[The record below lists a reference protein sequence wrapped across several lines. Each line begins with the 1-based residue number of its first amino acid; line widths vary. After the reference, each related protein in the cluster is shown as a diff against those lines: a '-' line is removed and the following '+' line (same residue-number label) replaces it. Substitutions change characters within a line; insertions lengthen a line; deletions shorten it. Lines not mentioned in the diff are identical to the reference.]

1 MKKFIALSLLMG
13 VVRKPELSDYWSTN
27 PLLQGSVFN
36 SVVSRNHYQ
45 TILRFLHFADNSQ
58 YDPNDANRDRLYK
71 VRLLVDNLVSK
82 FKRTYIPGRE
92 ISIDEELLLRKGRLV
107 FKQYVPLKWAH
118 FGIKMFSLCETSGY
132 LWNSY
137 VYLGNEPEQHAGD
150 RQLVNRLGVSGAV
163 IPRLMEDLLG
173 KGYHVYV
180 DNWYTSEVLFTFL
193 YENNTAACG
202 TARKNRLQLP
212 ATFKNPNI
220 PKGEHRY
227 RRHENTLAIRFYDK
241 KEIYFLS
248 TIHKANVIDTRKHGR
263 QGNVVRK
270 LKLIDD
276 YNRYMG
282 GIDRND
288 EMIGTYSCIRK
299 SMKWTKK
306 VAFHFIEEGILNAHI
321 LFKKVGGTKPLLRFK
336 LDCINYLLAAAASEP
351 TAPEVSDC
359 FSGCHFPQLIP
370 LTNSKQNRQKRWV
383 VCTTQNKRKES
394 RYQCGDCAHKPGL
407 CAAPCFRIYHT
418 E

>member
-1 MKKFIALSLLMG
+1 M
-13 VVRKPELSDYWSTN
+13 
-27 PLLQGSVFN
+27 
-36 SVVSRNHYQ
+36 
-45 TILRFLHFADNSQ
+45 
-58 YDPNDANRDRLYK
+58 
-71 VRLLVDNLVSK
+71 SK
-82 FKRTYIPGRE
+82 SKRTYIPERE
-92 ISIDEELLLRKGRLV
+92 ISIDEELLLWKGRLV
-107 FKQYVPLKWAH
+107 FKQYIPLKRAH

-132 LWNSY
+132 FWNSY

-180 DNWYTSEVLFTFL
+180 DNWHTSEVLFTFL

-227 RRHENTLAIRFYDK
+227 RRHENTLAIRFNDK

-248 TIHKANVIDTRKHGR
+248 TINKANVIDTRQRGR
-263 QGNVVRK
+263 QGNAVRK

-288 EMIGTYSCIRK
+288 EMIGTYSCVRK

-306 VAFHFIEEGILNAHI
+306 VAFHFLEEGILNAHI

-336 LDCINYLLAAAASEP
+336 LDCINYSLAAAASEP
-351 TAPEVSDC
+351 TAPEASDR

-370 LTNSKQNRQKRWV
+370 LTNSKQNPQKRCV